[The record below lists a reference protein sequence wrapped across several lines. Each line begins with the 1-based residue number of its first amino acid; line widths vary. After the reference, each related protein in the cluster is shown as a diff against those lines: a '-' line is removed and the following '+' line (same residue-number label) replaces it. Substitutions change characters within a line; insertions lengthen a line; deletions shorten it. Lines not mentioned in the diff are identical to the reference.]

1 LIFKDLRIRGISYG
15 VITKI
20 GSLYASVKDAEEML
34 RDIAGAPVQV
44 VKRIY
49 EFEQVNEAVEDS
61 KRGGKI
67 VVEFLKEK

>member
-1 LIFKDLRIRGISYG
+1 LIFRDLRIRGTSSQL
-15 VITKI
+15 ITKI
-20 GSLYASVKDAEEML
+20 GSLYASVLDAEEML
-34 RDIAGAPVQV
+34 RDIAGDPVQV

-49 EFEQVNEAVEDS
+49 EFEKVNEAVEDS